1 MNHAI
6 WLLKTEPDA
15 FSIGDLE
22 NAADQTAGWD
32 GVRNFQARNRLRD
45 EVHEGDRVLIYHS
58 SCATPAIVGEALVVR
73 AAYPDPTQ
81 FLPEHP
87 AYDARSSRETPRWFQ
102 IDVRFIRHY
111 PNPVT
116 LKQLK
121 QDPEFA
127 DMELVVR
134 PRLSV
139 QKVSDRQY
147 QLIQTLCLPMDV
159 SA

>member
-22 NAADQTAGWD
+22 KAADQTAGWD
-32 GVRNFQARNRLRD
+32 GVRNYQARNRLRD
-45 EVHEGDRVLIYHS
+45 DIKAGDQVLIYHS
-58 SCATPAIVGEALVVR
+58 SCATPAIMGEAVISR

-87 AYDARSSRETPRWFQ
+87 AYDARSSREAPRWFQ
-102 IDVRFIRHY
+102 VDVRFICHY

-127 DMELVVR
+127 DMELIVR

-139 QKVSDRQY
+139 QKVTHRQY
-147 QLIQTLCLPMDV
+147 QLIQSLCKPMNV

>member
-1 MNHAI
+1 MSPAI
-6 WLLKTEPDA
+6 WLFKTEPDT
-15 FSIGDLE
+15 FGITDLE
-22 NAADQTAGWD
+22 HAANQTAGWD
-32 GVRNFQARNRLRD
+32 GVRNYQARNRLRD
-45 EVHEGDRVLIYHS
+45 EINVGDRVLIYHS
-58 SCATPAIVGEALVVR
+58 SCATPAIVGEAVVTR

-87 AYDARSSRETPRWFQ
+87 AYDARSRREEPRWFQ
-102 IDVRFIRHY
+102 VDIRFVQHY
-111 PNPVT
+111 SNPVT
-116 LKQLK
+116 LRQMK
-121 QDPEFA
+121 QDPDFA

-147 QLIQTLCLPMDV
+147 QLVQSLCLPVDA